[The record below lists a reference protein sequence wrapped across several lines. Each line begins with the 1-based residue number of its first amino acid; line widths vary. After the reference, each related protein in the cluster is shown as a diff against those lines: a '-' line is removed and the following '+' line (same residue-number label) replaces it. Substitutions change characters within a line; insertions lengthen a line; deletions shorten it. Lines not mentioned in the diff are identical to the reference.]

1 MLPERKHINNSFY
14 FILWNAAMVTD
25 ITWML
30 LPRTVCVRSVLST
43 LIENKKLPAV
53 VDTIPSYWWSFTPQ
67 NWSSYGADVSLFP
80 NDSEWNIDVFIN
92 NGNVESI
99 KVSYAKPPF
108 PNFILLKY
116 TFVQFLFCL

>member
-1 MLPERKHINNSFY
+1 MLPERKHINNSLF

-30 LPRTVCVRSVLST
+30 LLRTVCVRSVLST

-80 NDSEWNIDVFIN
+80 NDPEWNIDVFIN
-92 NGNVESI
+92 NRNVESI
-99 KVSYAKPPF
+99 YVSFAKTPF
-108 PNFILLKY
+108 PLTLI
-116 TFVQFLFCL
+116 C